1 MIDCLEHWFSAHEN
15 EAVEVAKK
23 IFSHPETA
31 YEETYASQVLR
42 EYLAS
47 NGFEISEI
55 DGLPTAF
62 RASYG
67 QGGPVIGILAE
78 YDALPG
84 MGQAPVSHYEPVDG
98 PGHGCGHNLIAGCS
112 AAAAAA
118 LKHYLETEDM
128 AGTVILFGCPA
139 EENNPTKGYMI
150 SKGVFDNVDTAFS
163 FHGGNFNTISNFS
176 LQAMDIADFAFSG
189 KTAHAALNPDE
200 GRSASDAVEI
210 MCVGLQYLRE
220 HVKDGTRIH
229 YQHLVMEQVP
239 NVVSDYAKIKVVCR
253 ADSRAYC
260 QDVLRR
266 IVQVAEGA
274 AMITETK
281 VSHQRKGSWYDTVV
295 NHTLNRVLYDAAQ
308 EIPMPEYTEE
318 EERFAKQVYEN
329 TTGKAAGQ
337 SAMCKTMAPLSDKEV
352 SKEDFGKTAYAKW
365 IHKFGRIS
373 TAVAL
378 LFLYAIPFLSAEF
391 IGTSVSIKGVLIALA
406 SLIPFIVLGATE
418 PLSYAPIMAASGTYI
433 GFITGRINVCVGPI
447 TSQMEKFHVEPNT
460 KKHEIIASIVVGV
473 MSLCAIA
480 IMVIALIGLNF
491 LSPMLSNPA
500 LQPGFDNIMS
510 AMIGAFAVP
519 MILKGTKLAMSPAA
533 IMIVLTLILG
543 ATQVIG
549 MQSVLLPV
557 MLLVGLAI
565 NFGLYKMKF
574 FNK

>member
-15 EAVEVAKK
+15 EAVEIAKK

-31 YEETYASQVLR
+31 YEEIYASQVLR

-118 LKHYLETEDM
+118 LKHYLETEHM

-150 SKGVFDNVDTAFS
+150 SKGVFDNVDAAFS

-229 YQHLVMEQVP
+229 YQHLVMEQAP

-253 ADSRAYC
+253 ADSRTYC

-281 VSHQRKGSWYDTVV
+281 ASHQRKGSWYDTVV
-295 NHTLNRVLYDAAQ
+295 NHTLNRILYDAAQ

-318 EERFAKQVYEN
+318 EEQFAKRVYEN

-337 SAMCKTMAPLSDKEV
+337 SAMCKTMAPLSDKVLHTSGSTDVCEV
-352 SKEDFGKTAYAKW
+352 SYKLPTALVM
-365 IHKFGRIS
+365 
-373 TAVAL
+373 TACQPVEMPGHHWNFTAC
-378 LFLYAIPFLSAEF
+378 
-391 IGTSVSIKGVLIALA
+391 
-406 SLIPFIVLGATE
+406 
-418 PLSYAPIMAASGTYI
+418 SGSSI
-433 GFITGRINVCVGPI
+433 GFKGMLYGA
-447 TSQMEKFHVEPNT
+447 K
-460 KKHEIIASIVVGV
+460 IIAAGAARIFADPRLAEAVREEFEAAMESRHYEQ
-473 MSLCAIA
+473 
-480 IMVIALIGLNF
+480 LNY
-491 LSPMLSNPA
+491 LNE
-500 LQPGFDNIMS
+500 
-510 AMIGAFAVP
+510 
-519 MILKGTKLAMSPAA
+519 
-533 IMIVLTLILG
+533 
-543 ATQVIG
+543 
-549 MQSVLLPV
+549 
-557 MLLVGLAI
+557 
-565 NFGLYKMKF
+565 
-574 FNK
+574 